1 MKNHYYLIQ
10 IGHMI
15 AQILEAWEWLWEK
28 NRQSMEQKHKRVLEA
43 MKGAKLKEYSKELG
57 RKIQIRLVYV

>member
-15 AQILEAWEWLWEK
+15 AQILEAVEKIWEK
-28 NRQSMEQKHKRVLEA
+28 QRQSKEQKHKRMLEA
-43 MKGAKLKEYSKELG
+43 IKTESLKEYREELSQ
-57 RKIQIRLVYV
+57 RKQIRLKR